1 MSDAGAAASATTP
14 REGAQASGPLIF
26 ATGITK
32 NFYDVDREI
41 RVLQDLSLTVQPG
54 ELIAVVGQ
62 SGTGKSTLLHI
73 LGSLERP
80 SSGKVLFEGQDLFAL
95 DERALAEFLNRKLG
109 FVFQFHYLLADFSAL
124 ENVMMPA
131 LIARLS
137 DSEAR
142 QRAENVLDVVGLKD
156 KLHRRPAELSG
167 GEQQRVAVARAVV
180 LGPKLVLADEPTGN
194 LDPQTAEEVNQ
205 VFQRLNRDLNVT
217 LVVATHNE
225 RLSRS
230 MSRTLR
236 LSDGKLH
243 EEKRAGARTHRTN
256 VSAWCPLK
264 KSGAFPNATPA
275 GKNLS
280 VTPSRRYANL
290 SRLFQFDRAASC
302 LSNRHDCLL
311 RGSDWLA
318 WSPLRGGW

>member
-1 MSDAGAAASATTP
+1 MSDGALNAPSVVPAS
-14 REGAQASGPLIF
+14 QAVLLRASDVH
-26 ATGITK
+26 K
-32 NFYDVDREI
+32 KFYDAGREVV
-41 RVLQDLSLTVQPG
+41 VLNGLNLEVIAG
-54 ELIAVVGQ
+54 EQIAIIGQ
-62 SGTGKSTLLHI
+62 SGVGKSTLLYL

-80 SSGKVLFEGQDLFAL
+80 TAGKVYFEDQDLFVM
-95 DERALAEFLNRKLG
+95 DERALAEFRNRKLG

-142 QRAENVLDVVGLKD
+142 QRAEDVLDVVGLKD

-243 EEKRAGARTHRTN
+243 EETRA
-256 VSAWCPLK
+256 
-264 KSGAFPNATPA
+264 
-275 GKNLS
+275 
-280 VTPSRRYANL
+280 
-290 SRLFQFDRAASC
+290 
-302 LSNRHDCLL
+302 
-311 RGSDWLA
+311 
-318 WSPLRGGW
+318 

>member
-1 MSDAGAAASATTP
+1 MSDGALKAPSVVPASQAALL
-14 REGAQASGPLIF
+14 RASDVH
-26 ATGITK
+26 K
-32 NFYDVDREI
+32 KFYDAGREVV
-41 RVLQDLSLTVQPG
+41 VLHGLNLEVSAG
-54 ELIAVVGQ
+54 EQIAIIGQ
-62 SGTGKSTLLHI
+62 SGVGKSTLLYL

-80 SSGKVLFEGQDLFAL
+80 TAGKVYFEDQDLFVM
-95 DERALAEFLNRKLG
+95 DERALAEFRNRKLG

-137 DSEAR
+137 DSDAR
-142 QRAENVLDVVGLKD
+142 QRAEDVLDVVGLKD

-205 VFQRLNRDLNVT
+205 VFQRLNRELNVT

-243 EEKRAGARTHRTN
+243 EEKRA
-256 VSAWCPLK
+256 
-264 KSGAFPNATPA
+264 
-275 GKNLS
+275 
-280 VTPSRRYANL
+280 
-290 SRLFQFDRAASC
+290 
-302 LSNRHDCLL
+302 
-311 RGSDWLA
+311 
-318 WSPLRGGW
+318 